1 MKFYSYVIPR
11 DFGFAPNPHFG
22 YCTLATCKQGIRKSA
37 HVGDWIGA
45 FGAASMTIRGRLV
58 SLMLVDET
66 LTFDEYWEE
75 PRFRN
80 KRPVFNKSMMFMY
93 GDNIYHTLGG
103 KWTQEPSHH
112 SETDGTINYI
122 NLNRDTQ
129 TNRVLIATEFY
140 YFGENAINVPTE
152 FDSLIWRN
160 IGYKTCKDEMLIEN
174 FIQYIRQ
181 HFENGIHGT
190 PYSRRKGA
198 FIYYGGN

>member
-11 DFGFAPNPHFG
+11 DYGFAPNPYFG

-37 HVGDWIGA
+37 CVGDWIGA
-45 FGAASMTIRGRLV
+45 FGAARMTIREKLV
-58 SLMLVDET
+58 SLMLVDEI
-66 LTFDEYWEE
+66 LTFDEYWED

-93 GDNIYHTLGG
+93 GDNIYHTLKN

-129 TNRVLIATEFY
+129 ANRVLIATEFY
-140 YFGENAINVPTE
+140 YFGENAINVPSE

-160 IGYKTCKDEMLIEN
+160 IGYKTCNDKILIEK
-174 FIQYIRQ
+174 FVEYIRQ
-181 HFENGIHGT
+181 HFDSGIHGT
-190 PYSRRKGA
+190 PYSRKKGA